1 MPETKMITPLLV
13 AQIVR
18 NFVAHNPIS
27 PGELPNLIAMV
38 HRSFT

>member
-1 MPETKMITPLLV
+1 MPETKMITPLL
-13 AQIVR
+13 
-18 NFVAHNPIS
+18 VAHNPIS